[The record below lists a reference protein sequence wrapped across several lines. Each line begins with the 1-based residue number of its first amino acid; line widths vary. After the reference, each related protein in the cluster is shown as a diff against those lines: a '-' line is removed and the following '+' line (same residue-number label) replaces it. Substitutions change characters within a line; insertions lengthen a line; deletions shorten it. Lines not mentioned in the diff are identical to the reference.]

1 MQAVETTRTHDLD
14 LAQLIKRQIDQ
25 QSWGRAHRL
34 QAELAGDQLVIHGP
48 GAPGSHYVK
57 QLALKAA
64 LDALGSLSR
73 RAGIAIVMNI
83 QVGPTHSRA
92 SHA

>member
-14 LAQLIKRQIDQ
+14 LAQLITRQIDQ
-25 QSWGRAHRL
+25 RTWGRVHRL
-34 QAELAGDQLVIHGP
+34 QAEFTGDRLVIHGR
-48 GAPGSHYVK
+48 ARSHYVK

-64 LDALGSLSR
+64 LDVLGSLSR

-83 QVGPTHSRA
+83 QVGPTHSRP